1 MENVKATGIYFNE
14 KDIREVV
21 EKNLD
26 WAEVAEGQI
35 FCVPNVMNDR
45 TPIGTSIMIGV
56 DGIKCKEG
64 SKSLKLI
71 LSSGIYEIEVKTVSE
86 NDSVELRLPSTLP
99 IHGTYGQ
106 VMNGKIDILTDEEK
120 VFSKR
125 VDELLGN
132 RTDNFAEMFRNAN
145 AREIGGR
152 GLVLLEKIKAEIK
165 NDMILSESDV
175 TPAEL
180 MATFVELTEKYMNAT
195 REIEKLTAKIETN
208 KDLLKL
214 EADPDS
220 RIARKLE
227 RDIKSAERKIKTN
240 EKIAEFCNATI
251 KAAVLP
257 VIG

>member
-14 KDIREVV
+14 KDIRDVV
-21 EKNLD
+21 ESNLD

-35 FCVPNVMNDR
+35 FCVPNVMNDK

-64 SKSLKLI
+64 SKSLRLI

-86 NDSVELRLPSTLP
+86 NDAVELRLPTTHP

-106 VMNGKIDILTDEEK
+106 VVNGKIDILTDEEK
-120 VFSKR
+120 AFSKR
-125 VDELLGN
+125 VDELLN
-132 RTDNFAEMFRNAN
+132 ERTDNFAEMFKNAN
-145 AREIGGR
+145 TREIGGR

-165 NDMILSESDV
+165 NDMILCDSDV

-180 MATFVELTEKYMNAT
+180 MATYVELTEKYIRAT
-195 REIEKLTAKIETN
+195 REIEKLSAKIEAN
-208 KDLLKL
+208 NDLLKM
-214 EADPDS
+214 ETDPDS
-220 RIARKLE
+220 RIAKKLE
-227 RDIKSAERKIKTN
+227 RDNRTAERKVKTN
-240 EKIAEFCNATI
+240 QKIAEFCDMAI

-257 VIG
+257 VIE